1 MRDTDPVSG
10 IEYAPCGPISIAYE
24 TFGEPDAVPVL
35 LVMGL
40 GSQMLAW
47 PDGFCEDLASR
58 GHWVVR
64 FDNRDCGL
72 STHLPDSPPGTV
84 YGAFLRRRAAYLMS
98 DMAADT
104 AGLIEHLGRGS
115 IHIVG
120 VSMGGCISQTLVLG
134 DPSLARSL
142 TLISTST
149 GSRRIGHPQPDVV
162 RRMLTRRPA
171 RSRDEAIEQAL
182 SMWRRI
188 GSPAYPLNEER
199 VRRLVGVAYDRAYD
213 PSGGTR
219 QLAAIL
225 ASPDR
230 TVALQSL
237 SVPTL
242 VLHGLADPL
251 IGVSGGRALAAAIPG
266 ARLVT
271 YPGMGHDLPEPLW
284 SAFVDEICEVIT
296 VGERAPRASS

>member
-1 MRDTDPVSG
+1 MSG
-10 IEYAPCGPISIAYE
+10 IEYAPCGQITIAYE
-24 TFGEPDAVPVL
+24 TFGETDAVPVL

-47 PDGFCEDLASR
+47 PDGFCEQLADR
-58 GHWVVR
+58 GHRVVR
-64 FDNRDCGL
+64 FDNRDSGL
-72 STHLPDSPPGTV
+72 STHLPDSPSGTV

-104 AGLIEHLGRGS
+104 AGLVDHLGHDS
-115 IHIVG
+115 VHVVG
-120 VSMGGCISQTLVLG
+120 VSMGGCISQTMVLQN
-134 DPSLARSL
+134 PSVARSL
-142 TLISTST
+142 TLISSST
-149 GSRRIGHPQPDVV
+149 GSRRVGHPHPDVV

-171 RSRDEAIEQAL
+171 GSRDEAVEQAL

-188 GSPAYPLNEER
+188 GSPGYQLDEQR
-199 VRRLVGVAYDRAYD
+199 VRRLAGVAYDRAYD
-213 PSGGTR
+213 PSGGSR

-230 TVALQSL
+230 TVALRSL
-237 SVPTL
+237 SLPTL

-251 IGVSGGRALAAAIPG
+251 IGVSGGRALTAAIPD

-284 SAFVDEICEVIT
+284 PTFVDEICDVIAL
-296 VGERAPRASS
+296 GEKASRA